1 MRTLSIAIILA
12 ICTFAIPGFAQDLP
26 DGEGK
31 AVVVKQCTGC
41 HGAEN
46 FVDKKK
52 DKDGW
57 KRTVDTMIAYG
68 ADINDADAEVI
79 LTYLTKNFGKSE
91 FSTKVKSGA
100 H

>member
-1 MRTLSIAIILA
+1 MALPS
-12 ICTFAIPGFAQDLP
+12 FGDDLP
-26 DGEGK
+26 DGTGK
-31 AVVVKQCTGC
+31 DVVVKQCTGC

-79 LTYLTKNFGKSE
+79 LTYLTKNFAKNFGKSE
-91 FSTKVKSGA
+91 FHSSTKPGT